1 MYKKITTNIIVEDV
15 GRTLDFYEAVL
26 GFGLVMAV
34 PEDSQQVVT
43 TRPAHTPLAFAIVRQ
58 GNAEL
63 MFQSQ
68 RSLSRESDA
77 AAGHTMVGN
86 ISLYIEVDD
95 VRDLYRRL
103 RDKATIHKDLHTT
116 FYGME
121 EFYLCDCNG
130 YVLGFASPQET
141 GV

>member
-15 GRTLDFYEAVL
+15 GRTLDFYERVL

-34 PEDSQQVVT
+34 PEDSQQIVT
-43 TRPAHTPLAFAIVRQ
+43 TRETNTPLAFAIVRQ
-58 GNAEL
+58 GGAEL

-68 RSLSRESDA
+68 RSLSREPA
-77 AAGHTMVGN
+77 APGAQEIVEN
-86 ISLYIEVDD
+86 ISLYIEVDH
-95 VRDLYRRL
+95 VKDLYRSL
-103 RDKATIHKDLHTT
+103 RNKVAIQTDLHAT

-121 EFYLCDCNG
+121 EFYIRDPNG
-130 YVLGFASPQET
+130 YVLGFASPQEK